1 MTSSTQAVGSAPPA
15 RPAHQGPPGAPAPG
29 TQVDMRTWIAVAA
42 GLLGAFM
49 AVLDIQI
56 TNSSLRDI
64 LGTLSATQEEG
75 SWISTAYLCAE
86 IVVIPMTALFT
97 RALGQRRYLMGTTA
111 LFLLFSTLCGSAWSL
126 ESMIVFRML
135 QGFTGGAL
143 IPMAMTL
150 VMTRLPPEK
159 RATGMAMFGLTAT
172 LAPAMGPTLGGYL
185 TELYGW
191 PWIFD
196 LNWVPG
202 VLLIGGMYW
211 GLDREP
217 KNLQMLLKADW
228 LGIAFMATGLAS
240 LTIFLE
246 EGNTKD
252 WFDSSFII
260 TFAAL
265 ALFGILG
272 WIVIGFTR
280 PDPFVNLRLYGS
292 RNFMVATILSSVVGM
307 GLYGSSYL
315 LPLFLGQI
323 AGYSPMQI
331 GEVIAWMGIP
341 QLFVMPFVARLSQR
355 IDNRIMCMFGLALFG
370 ISCLMNAYMDASTG
384 YDQLLVSQIIRAI
397 GQPFVMLTMSNFAM
411 NRVMPKDMPSASS
424 LFNMTRN
431 LGGSIGIAMLAT
443 ALTNREHF
451 HSARLGE
458 AVSLAS
464 SATQA
469 RLDSMTQAFIAAGID
484 PATAANQALA
494 AIDRIVRRE
503 SFVMAYNDGFWLVG
517 VILLGAI
524 IPLWF
529 ADKVKSPG
537 GPSAGGGH

>member
-1 MTSSTQAVGSAPPA
+1 MTAPPE
-15 RPAHQGPPGAPAPG
+15 RPGMQHAAPGAPANG
-29 TQVDMRTWIAVAA
+29 AHIDVRTWVAVAA
-42 GLLGAFM
+42 GMLGAFM

-86 IVVIPMTALFT
+86 IVVIPMTALFV
-97 RALGQRRYLMGTTA
+97 RALGQRRYLMITTA
-111 LFLLFSTLCGSAWSL
+111 LFLAFSTLCGTAWNL
-126 ESMIVFRML
+126 QSMIVFRML

-143 IPMAMTL
+143 IPMAMNL
-150 VMTRLPPEK
+150 VMTRLPASK
-159 RATGMAMFGLTAT
+159 RAVGMAMFGLTAT

-191 PWIFD
+191 PSIFYI
-196 LNWVPG
+196 NWVPG
-202 VLLIGGMYW
+202 VLLMAGMYW
-211 GLDREP
+211 GIDKEP
-217 KNLQMLLKADW
+217 MNLQTLIKADW
-228 LGIAFMATGLAS
+228 LGIAFMALGLAS

-246 EGNTKD
+246 EGNSKD
-252 WFDSSFII
+252 WFESSFII
-260 TFAAL
+260 TFASL

-272 WIVIGFTR
+272 WVVTSYSR
-280 PDPFVNLRLYGS
+280 AEPFVNLRLYGQ
-292 RNFMVATILSSVVGM
+292 RNFLVATMLSAVIGM

-331 GEVIAWMGIP
+331 GEVIAWVGLP
-341 QLFVMPFVARLSQR
+341 QLFVMPFVARLSQK
-355 IDNRIMCMFGLALFG
+355 IDNRILCMFGLSLFG
-370 ISCLMNAYMDASTG
+370 VSCLMNAYMDASTG
-384 YDQLLVSQIIRAI
+384 YDQLMVTQVIRAL
-397 GQPFVMLTMSNFAM
+397 GQPFVMLTLSNFAM
-411 NRVMPKDMPSASS
+411 SGIQPKDMPSASS

-431 LGGSIGIAMLAT
+431 LGGSVGIALLAT

-458 AVSLAS
+458 AVSLTAA
-464 SATQA
+464 ATQT
-469 RLDSMTQAFIAAGID
+469 RLDQLTQAFMSRGFD
-484 PATAANQALA
+484 PATAANQAIE

-503 SFVMAYNDGFWLVG
+503 SFVMAYNDGFYIVG
-517 VILLGAI
+517 AILLGAI

-537 GPSAGGGH
+537 GAGSGGH

>member
-1 MTSSTQAVGSAPPA
+1 MTSSTQTMAGPA
-15 RPAHQGPPGAPAPG
+15 ENVR
-29 TQVDMRTWIAVAA
+29 VDARTWIAVAA

-86 IVVIPMTALFT
+86 IVVIPMTALFV
-97 RALGQRRYLMGTTA
+97 RALGQRRYLMITTA
-111 LFLLFSTLCGSAWSL
+111 FFLAFSTLCGAAWSL
-126 ESMIVFRML
+126 QSMIVFRML

-150 VMTRLPPEK
+150 VMTRLPASK
-159 RATGMAMFGLTAT
+159 RAVGMAMFGLTAT

-191 PWIFD
+191 PSIFYI
-196 LNWVPG
+196 NWVPG
-202 VLLIGGMYW
+202 VLLIAGMYW
-211 GLDREP
+211 GIDKEP
-217 KNLQMLLKADW
+217 MNLQTLYKADW
-228 LGIAFMATGLAS
+228 LGIAFMALGLAS

-246 EGNTKD
+246 EGNSKD
-252 WFDSSFII
+252 WFESSFII

-265 ALFGILG
+265 ALIGILG
-272 WIVIGFTR
+272 WVTTSYSR
-280 PDPFVNLRLYGS
+280 AEPFVNLRLYGQ
-292 RNFMVATILSSVVGM
+292 RNFLVATMLSAVIGM

-331 GEVIAWMGIP
+331 GEVIAWVGLP
-341 QLFVMPFVARLSQR
+341 QLFVMPFVARLSQKV
-355 IDNRIMCMFGLALFG
+355 DNRILCMFGLALFG

-384 YDQLLVSQIIRAI
+384 YDQLMVTQVIRAI
-397 GQPFVMLTMSNFAM
+397 GQPFVMLTLSNFAM
-411 NRVMPKDMPSASS
+411 NGVSPKDMPSASS

-431 LGGSIGIAMLAT
+431 LGGSVGIAMLAT
-443 ALTNREHF
+443 SLTNREHF

-458 AVSLAS
+458 SVSMFSA
-464 SATQA
+464 ATQA
-469 RLDSMTQAFIAAGID
+469 RLDSLTQAFISRGMDA
-484 PATAANQALA
+484 ATAANQAIE
-494 AIDRIVRRE
+494 AIDHIVRRE
-503 SFVMAYNDGFWLVG
+503 SFVMAYNDGFFIV
-517 VILLGAI
+517 GAI
-524 IPLWF
+524 LIGAILPLWF

-537 GPSAGGGH
+537 GAGGGGH

>member
-1 MTSSTQAVGSAPPA
+1 MTSSTQTMAPPA
-15 RPAHQGPPGAPAPG
+15 NNVR
-29 TQVDMRTWIAVAA
+29 VDARTWIAVAA

-86 IVVIPMTALFT
+86 IVVIPMTALFV
-97 RALGQRRYLMGTTA
+97 RALGQRRYLMMTTA
-111 LFLLFSTLCGSAWSL
+111 LFLVFSTLCGAAWSL
-126 ESMIVFRML
+126 SSMIVFRML

-150 VMTRLPPEK
+150 VMTRLPPAK
-159 RATGMAMFGLTAT
+159 RAVGMAMFGLTAT

-191 PWIFD
+191 PSIFY

-202 VLLIGGMYW
+202 VLLIAGMYW
-211 GLDREP
+211 GIDREP
-217 KNLQMLLKADW
+217 MNLQTLIKADW
-228 LGIAFMATGLAS
+228 LGIAFMAVGLAS

-246 EGNTKD
+246 EGNSKD
-252 WFDSSFII
+252 WFESSFII

-265 ALFGILG
+265 ALVGILG
-272 WIVIGFTR
+272 WVVIGFWR
-280 PDPFVNLRLYGS
+280 KEPFVNLQLYGQ
-292 RNFMVATILSSVVGM
+292 RNFLVATMLSAVVGM

-315 LPLFLGQI
+315 LPLYLGQI

-331 GEVIAWMGIP
+331 GEVIAWMGLP
-341 QLFVMPFVARLSQR
+341 QLFVMPFVARLSQK
-355 IDNRIMCMFGLALFG
+355 IDNRIMCMFGLACFG

-384 YDQLLVSQIIRAI
+384 YDQLMVTQVIRAI
-397 GQPFVMLTMSNFAM
+397 GQPFVMLTLSNFAM
-411 NRVMPKDMPSASS
+411 NGVQPKDMPSASS

-431 LGGSIGIAMLAT
+431 LGGSVGIAMLAT
-443 ALTNREHF
+443 SLTNREHF

-458 AVSLAS
+458 SVSMFS
-464 SATQA
+464 SATQV
-469 RLDSMTQAFIAAGID
+469 TQAFISRGID
-484 PATAANQALA
+484 PATAANQALEA
-494 AIDRIVRRE
+494 VDRIVRRE
-503 SFVMAYNDGFWLVG
+503 SYVMAYNDGFFIVG
-517 VILLGAI
+517 VILIAAI
-524 IPLWF
+524 VPLWF

-537 GPSAGGGH
+537 GAGGGGH